1 MIAQCGDTFNP
12 GEPDKRFRLVSLE
25 QGRYSCY
32 NIIDKNLKVFGGKMG
47 EVYFALIGDIIGSRS
62 IESRAE
68 IQRRLGDKLREINE
82 REGDKNLAAGFV
94 ITLGDEF
101 QGLIRAGGSFNPIY
115 AALEIK
121 NAMYPVKLRFAI
133 GIGGMSTDIDPH
145 MAIGA
150 DGEAFHRAR
159 ESMNLV
165 RSYERL
171 HSVPREGDGA
181 VRINSGDNSFDD
193 TVNTLLTLTGVIRKA
208 WTERQGEIAR
218 KCLDCMMAE
227 AAFSQT
233 EAAKELGITQGT
245 VSKSLNSSNALAYL
259 GGVGMAARLI
269 DERYGNGGNE

>member
-1 MIAQCGDTFNP
+1 
-12 GEPDKRFRLVSLE
+12 
-25 QGRYSCY
+25 
-32 NIIDKNLKVFGGKMG
+32 MG

-208 WTERQGEIAR
+208 WTER
-218 KCLDCMMAE
+218 
-227 AAFSQT
+227 
-233 EAAKELGITQGT
+233 
-245 VSKSLNSSNALAYL
+245 
-259 GGVGMAARLI
+259 
-269 DERYGNGGNE
+269 